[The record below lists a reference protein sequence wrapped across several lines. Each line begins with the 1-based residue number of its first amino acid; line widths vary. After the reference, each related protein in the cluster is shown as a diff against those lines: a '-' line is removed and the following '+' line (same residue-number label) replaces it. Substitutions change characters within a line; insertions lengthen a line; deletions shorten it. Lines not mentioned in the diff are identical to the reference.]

1 MAKNVLSIL
10 EEIAQ
15 KKPNTLRGNEALRD
29 LNLDSLDIVT
39 LIVEIDTAFGVT
51 ISPADFANC
60 ERVNDLAALVRN
72 AQGPRSAAA

>member
-1 MAKNVLSIL
+1 MDKSVVSIL

-15 KKPNTLRGNEALRD
+15 KKPQALRGNESLNS

-51 ISPADFANC
+51 ISPAQYAHC
-60 ERVNDLAALVRN
+60 ERVDDLAALVGRLRTP
-72 AQGPRSAAA
+72 GSAAA